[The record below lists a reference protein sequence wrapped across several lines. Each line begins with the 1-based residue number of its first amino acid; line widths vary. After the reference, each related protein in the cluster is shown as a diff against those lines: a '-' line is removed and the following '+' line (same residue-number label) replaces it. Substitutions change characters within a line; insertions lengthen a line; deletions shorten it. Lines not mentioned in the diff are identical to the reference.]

1 MLSSTKLAPT
11 SRPSVLASSKGG
23 APHARLETRACS
35 KGSPV
40 HKLLGPVATALLL
53 LGPQHD
59 SIALAAPTASPPK
72 EALQTL
78 RGPAR
83 VVDGDTLYIGEEKI
97 RLYGVDAPEKG
108 QQCNDKFGNPYACGL
123 ISKDKLLQKVGTKP
137 VTCEPRQRDQYQR
150 TIAICSLDG
159 PIPED
164 LNGWMVQNGLAV
176 AYREYSKDYIPTE
189 EAAQRAHKG
198 IWDGT
203 FQYPADWRKAER
215 AKGSNSAEVQ
225 GLPRAIPPPMD
236 VAVPYIPPPFPPQ
249 AKGSPTAAQP
259 NPCGSATP
267 IKGNI
272 SSKGERIYHVP
283 GGTYYD
289 RVVIEPEKG
298 EKCFASEADAV
309 KEGFRAAGR

>member
-1 MLSSTKLAPT
+1 MLTSSKLFTP
-11 SRPSVLASSKGG
+11 RHPVLATPKG
-23 APHARLETRACS
+23 ARPEARACS
-35 KGSPV
+35 HRPSS
-40 HKLLGPVATALLL
+40 LLGPGLSSVASVLLL
-53 LGPQHD
+53 LGQPQD
-59 SIALAAPTASPPK
+59 ASALAAPTSSSPK
-72 EALQTL
+72 EAMQTL

-123 ISKDKLLQKVGTKP
+123 ISKDKLLQKVGTQP
-137 VTCEPRQRDQYQR
+137 VTCEPKQRDQYQR
-150 TIAICSLDG
+150 AIAICSLEG
-159 PIPED
+159 PAPED

-189 EAAQRAHKG
+189 EAAQRAHRG

-203 FQYPADWRKAER
+203 FQYPADWRKAEK

-225 GLPRAIPPPMD
+225 GLPRAIPPPD
-236 VAVPYIPPPFPPQ
+236 IAVPYIPPPSPPQ
-249 AKGSPTAAQP
+249 AQGSPTAAAQP
-259 NPCGSATP
+259 GSCGPTAP

-272 SSKGERIYHVP
+272 SAKGERIYHLP
-283 GGTYYD
+283 GGTYYN

-298 EKCFASEADAV
+298 EKCFASEADAL
-309 KEGFRAAGR
+309 KEGFRAAGN